1 MIMGKYINK
10 KIIDNSILLSWGFRM
25 FSKFNFLLY
34 SDKVFL
40 ERTFKKRFNKTLD
53 WKNPTT
59 FQEKLQWL
67 KLNHRTELQTQ
78 CADKIAV
85 RDYVTDKIGEQYLI
99 PQLQIL
105 DNAKELN
112 PEKLPEIPFIIKC
125 NHNSGGYTIV
135 RDKNNIDWEKEC
147 LKFANLLKQNYY
159 YQSREWQYKNIQPR
173 IIIEQLLL
181 DENNSIPEDFK
192 IYCFNGE
199 ARFIQV
205 DMDRQTNHS
214 RNFYDTTW
222 NLLPYELIYIK
233 GGSVRKPKKLNLMLN
248 LANKLSKAFP
258 FARVDF
264 YSIKEDVF
272 FGEITFQP
280 ESGLSTFNEEKYD
293 AELGTY
299 LSLKNLK

>member
-1 MIMGKYINK
+1 MGKYINK
-10 KIIDNSILLSWGFRM
+10 NIIDNSILLSWGFRM
-25 FSKFNFLLY
+25 YSKFNFLLY

-40 ERTFKKRFNKTLD
+40 ERAFKKRFNKTLD
-53 WKNPTT
+53 WENPKT

-67 KLNHRTELQTQ
+67 KLFHRTELQTQ

-85 RDYVTDKIGEQYLI
+85 RDYVTEKIGEQYLI

-105 DNAKELN
+105 NNAKELN
-112 PEKLPEIPFIIKC
+112 AENLPEIPFIIKC

-135 RDKNNIDWEKEC
+135 RNKSSIDWKKER

-159 YQSREWQYKNIQPR
+159 YQSREWQYKNIQSK

-181 DENNSIPEDFK
+181 DENDSIPEDFK

-199 ARFIQV
+199 AKFIQV
-205 DMDRQTNHS
+205 DINRQTNHS
-214 RNFYDTTW
+214 RNFYDSSW
-222 NLLPYELIYIK
+222 NLLPYEFIYPK
-233 GGSVRKPKKLNLMLN
+233 GDSVKKPKKLNLMLK
-248 LANKLSKAFP
+248 LANKLSESFP

-264 YSIKEDVF
+264 YSLEKEVF

-280 ESGLSTFNEEKYD
+280 ESGFSAFNEEKYD
-293 AELGTY
+293 IELGTY